1 MLRDNLVELIEPM
14 LNSAGANPLALTHHQ
29 IQASGDRLPCLE
41 NPRPKGAESS
51 LTENVTSP
59 FQAEPAQN
67 NINSPASD
75 SDLRVVVNVS
85 AIPCGIENNGIPRHC
100 HSEKTLHLH

>member
-1 MLRDNLVELIEPM
+1 MPWAETYRNNARSPSLY
-14 LNSAGANPLALTHHQ
+14 LNT
-29 IQASGDRLPCLE
+29 
-41 NPRPKGAESS
+41 
-51 LTENVTSP
+51 
-59 FQAEPAQN
+59 N

-85 AIPCGIENNGIPRHC
+85 AIPCGIENNGIQSHC

>member
-1 MLRDNLVELIEPM
+1 MPWAETYRKNARSPSLY
-14 LNSAGANPLALTHHQ
+14 LNT
-29 IQASGDRLPCLE
+29 
-41 NPRPKGAESS
+41 
-51 LTENVTSP
+51 
-59 FQAEPAQN
+59 N

-85 AIPCGIENNGIPRHC
+85 AIPCGIESNGIQSHY